1 MRQIN
6 TILER
11 TPEGFDAQVN
21 AAIQE
26 IGSAHLREIRTMMS
40 TPTEP
45 DCLSG
50 AFIAILV
57 YDL

>member
-6 TILER
+6 TILEQ

-26 IGSAHLREIRTMMS
+26 IG
-40 TPTEP
+40 
-45 DCLSG
+45 
-50 AFIAILV
+50 LV
-57 YDL
+57 LQW